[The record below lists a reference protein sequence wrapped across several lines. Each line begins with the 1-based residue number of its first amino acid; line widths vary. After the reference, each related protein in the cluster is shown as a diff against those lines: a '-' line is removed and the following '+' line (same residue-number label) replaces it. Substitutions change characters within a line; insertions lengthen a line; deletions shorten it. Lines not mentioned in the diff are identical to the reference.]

1 MRQTTLLNHLNTTA
15 RIRRMTLTEEP
26 VVTNRQRRN
35 AVHHIRGWDM
45 TQRREIEYCRPPP
58 QRSTPDTDTVTTS
71 DALPLEQ
78 GHVYPEDVLAARRN
92 AVVTYRAAGRA
103 QRPGIPEVD

>member
-1 MRQTTLLNHLNTTA
+1 
-15 RIRRMTLTEEP
+15 MTLTEEP
-26 VVTNRQRRN
+26 VVACNMNRQRRN
-35 AVHHIRGWDM
+35 AVHHIRGWEM

-78 GHVYPEDVLAARRN
+78 GHVYPEDVLAATTRRN
-92 AVVTYRAAGRA
+92 AVVTYREAGRATQTQTQA